1 MQASVNAERALAGTV
16 EAMTGRT
23 TAVPAGDLDVE
34 AVVDWLARLRLLDG
48 VPFEYLVPDAGLLA
62 PETIR
67 FFHLDRTWT
76 DAAVDGALAAG
87 AYGTRDRA
95 ALQAAH
101 AAIRDEVDD
110 AERRQWGTTPRTG
123 ETARITGFLLRSRA
137 VSGWPGLTVR
147 AFRRVGSNDTPLQAL
162 RIERLSPSVLAVL
175 LDDQPTLVE
184 VEEPR
189 QGIQFGVV
197 GGTDRTWSLPVRS
210 EATGAMTAATVPV
223 PFRRG
228 SAGVLH
234 LTELRSRLANELEVA
249 TADVHSARLAYHL
262 LRLPYRQIFG
272 PVPGGG
278 IVLGDLFDVA
288 IGSDHVLSWSQP

>member
-1 MQASVNAERALAGTV
+1 VQASVNAEQALAGAV
-16 EAMTGRT
+16 QSMTGRT
-23 TAVPAGDLDVE
+23 TAVPVGDLDVE

-48 VPFEYLVPDAGLLA
+48 VPFEYLVPDAELLA

-95 ALQAAH
+95 ALQASH

-123 ETARITGFLLRSRA
+123 ATAQITGFVLRSRA

-147 AFRRVGSNDTPLQAL
+147 AFRRVGTNDTPLQAL
-162 RIERLSPSVLAVL
+162 RIERLSPSVLVVL
-175 LDDQPTLVE
+175 LDDQPTRVE
-184 VEEPR
+184 IEEPR

-197 GGTDRTWSLPVRS
+197 SGTDRTWSLPVRNES
-210 EATGAMTAATVPV
+210 TGATTADTVGV

-234 LTELRSRLANELEVA
+234 LTELRSRLAHEIEMSIS
-249 TADVHSARLAYHL
+249 DVHSGRMAYHL

-278 IVLGDLFDVA
+278 IVLGDLFDVT
-288 IGSDHVLSWSQP
+288 IGSDRVLSWNEP